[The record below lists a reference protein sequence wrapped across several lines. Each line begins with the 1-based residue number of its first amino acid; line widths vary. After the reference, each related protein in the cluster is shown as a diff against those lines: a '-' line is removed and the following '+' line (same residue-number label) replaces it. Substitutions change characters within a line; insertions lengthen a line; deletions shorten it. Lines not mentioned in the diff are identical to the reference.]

1 MNKMRFYVKSTAD
14 TVLSARSGE
23 NGNPKI
29 LFVKEKEDA
38 MIFFH
43 LYQIHELLIANK
55 ELFATA
61 IDNGQ
66 VFTVW
71 DLNTDEEIMEA
82 DFIEKIVKK

>member
-1 MNKMRFYVKSTAD
+1 MRFYIKSTAD

-29 LFVKEKEDA
+29 LFVKEKEDV
-38 MIFFH
+38 MIFLH

-66 VFTVW
+66 EFAVL
-71 DLNTDEEIMEA
+71 DLDTDQEVMEA